1 MDEAGGELG
10 GNELIAKSRR
20 APDTWNFSIR
30 VAKDWETAFFETPT
44 PRTRKIAMRSS
55 ILFSAIS
62 GNAFTIFS
70 NLVRIG
76 LGGRQC
82 SGRQFV
88 SWIHDSDFARAV
100 EFLITREDLAGPI
113 NIASPNPLPNR
124 EFMAILREAWDVPNG
139 MPIPTPLLAIGAFF
153 LRTETELVLKSRR
166 VIPTRL
172 QNAGFQFEFPNWPA
186 AAADLVQ
193 RWKNRD

>member
-1 MDEAGGELG
+1 MNFAGRSVNCRYNERNRADIYNSRILTTRLLGHVISRLAHPPRLWMNASTATIYRHSLSEPMDETSGELG
-10 GNELIAKSRR
+10 GYELISPGLLGRPRR

-76 LGGRQC
+76 LGGRQG
-82 SGRQFV
+82 SGQ
-88 SWIHDSDFARAV
+88 
-100 EFLITREDLAGPI
+100 G
-113 NIASPNPLPNR
+113 
-124 EFMAILREAWDVPNG
+124 G
-139 MPIPTPLLAIGAFF
+139 IG
-153 LRTETELVLKSRR
+153 R
-166 VIPTRL
+166 
-172 QNAGFQFEFPNWPA
+172 
-186 AAADLVQ
+186 
-193 RWKNRD
+193 